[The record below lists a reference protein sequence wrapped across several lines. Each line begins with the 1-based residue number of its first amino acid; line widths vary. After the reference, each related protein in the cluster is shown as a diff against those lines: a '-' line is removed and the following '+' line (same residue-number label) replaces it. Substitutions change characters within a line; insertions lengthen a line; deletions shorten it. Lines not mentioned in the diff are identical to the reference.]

1 MGHKS
6 RRAWQ
11 HSLLFTVIS
20 TAEREALCVWR
31 SPAVRVRE
39 AAVGVYNRNG
49 SLGGQKKMSDRVGF
63 GTPQNVGFHTP
74 EAKKDLHCWTQYPLS
89 VGQELSIGP
98 YDKGFFFTVV

>member
-11 HSLLFTVIS
+11 HLLLFTVIS
-20 TAEREALCVWR
+20 TAEREALCVAQ
-31 SPAVRVRE
+31 SCSE
-39 AAVGVYNRNG
+39 GEGSSSGVYNRNG
-49 SLGGQKKMSDRVGF
+49 SLGGQKKMSDRVDF
-63 GTPQNVGFHTP
+63 GTPQNVGVHVP
-74 EAKKDLHCWTQYPLS
+74 EARKELHCWTQYPLS